1 MAMSGQKETY
11 VSVSQR
17 ELQRMREQESRLR
30 IIQNDL
36 PERLNEVRRQSERE
50 LQRRMQPVEDRQRR
64 CESAVKG
71 LTSELRK
78 VEREMVKLVSD
89 ERRQREQAVNHLQRQ
104 INDVTANVAR
114 KQDIAHAFISD
125 LTIILEETR
134 KLPHERF
141 APGQM
146 DAFQRNIRD
155 ARENLGAGISE
166 AALSTAQKAYWEL
179 VDLRTLVR
187 QRESEFIKTYQA
199 ALEEARAILEE
210 ARANRTYSLELG
222 SGAEANTLE
231 MEVDYW
237 THGELSALEQE
248 IQSMER
254 QLISGESSLSTEA
267 VKDILLSLESDR
279 SKIQEIVGKAR
290 DNILSSQ
297 LRFNVAETV
306 VQALASQ
313 GFVVEAG
320 VYECNDQRNAYIAK
334 VKNIAGTEIVT
345 VISPVGEEPGK
356 NRVSINSYEK
366 TYVAEETL
374 KQRAQDVVRLLAEDG
389 LDVASPK
396 CRGDADHSYQDIAAV
411 ASRQQVSSE
420 RLSAAHQQAGAEKG
434 DRR

>member
-1 MAMSGQKETY
+1 
-11 VSVSQR
+11 
-17 ELQRMREQESRLR
+17 
-30 IIQNDL
+30 
-36 PERLNEVRRQSERE
+36 
-50 LQRRMQPVEDRQRR
+50 
-64 CESAVKG
+64 
-71 LTSELRK
+71 
-78 VEREMVKLVSD
+78 
-89 ERRQREQAVNHLQRQ
+89 
-104 INDVTANVAR
+104 
-114 KQDIAHAFISD
+114 
-125 LTIILEETR
+125 
-134 KLPHERF
+134 
-141 APGQM
+141 
-146 DAFQRNIRD
+146 
-155 ARENLGAGISE
+155 
-166 AALSTAQKAYWEL
+166 
-179 VDLRTLVR
+179 
-187 QRESEFIKTYQA
+187 
-199 ALEEARAILEE
+199 
-210 ARANRTYSLELG
+210 
-222 SGAEANTLE
+222 
-231 MEVDYW
+231 
-237 THGELSALEQE
+237 
-248 IQSMER
+248 MER